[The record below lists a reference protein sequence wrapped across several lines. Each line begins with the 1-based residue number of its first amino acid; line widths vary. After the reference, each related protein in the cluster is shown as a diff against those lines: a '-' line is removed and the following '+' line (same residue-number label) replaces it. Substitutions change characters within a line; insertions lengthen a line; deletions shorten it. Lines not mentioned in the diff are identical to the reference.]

1 MSSNLIIDTIISG
14 GVSRGLEVPDYWRNE
29 NRDPVYDS
37 AYCYRQRSMVA
48 RIRHHTPVLQHPASR
63 MEQRLGRAKAEVK
76 PMWDIPFD
84 ESMLTA
90 KPGVAIFCPEEALAE
105 ELFGILKRNDISW
118 PHSSPRWS
126 NYGESTVYCVSGSRV
141 KFGTKDAVKIGRAH
155 V

>member
-63 MEQRLGRAKAEVK
+63 MEQRLGRAKAEVS
-76 PMWDIPFD
+76 PVWETEFSPELLD
-84 ESMLTA
+84 A
-90 KPGVAIFCPEEALAE
+90 KEGVVIHCPEESLAY
-105 ELFGILKRNDISW
+105 ELLEFLHQNGATW
-118 PHSSPRWS
+118 PGGASCTRWS
-126 NYGESTVYCVSGSRV
+126 DHKAVSYTHLTLPTIGGVWLYGG
-141 KFGTKDAVKIGRAH
+141 GGGG
-155 V
+155 